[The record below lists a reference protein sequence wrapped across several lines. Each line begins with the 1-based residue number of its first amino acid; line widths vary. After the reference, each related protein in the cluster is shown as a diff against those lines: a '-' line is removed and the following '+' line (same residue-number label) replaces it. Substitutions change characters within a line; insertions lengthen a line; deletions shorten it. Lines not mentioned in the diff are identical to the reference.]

1 MAEREKEVRL
11 VADTNIILS
20 ALLKDGSFI
29 AEMMKTSGI
38 QIYFPEYGLAEISA
52 YKSYI
57 LSKRERS
64 SAKQNFDY
72 ALKFLL
78 ESVIVVPDE
87 LYSSR
92 IKEAAELMKDIDEK
106 DSAFLALALQLGS
119 PVWSNDKHFAK
130 QKAAKVLST
139 KDVLQLINDL
149 MHKDD

>member
-29 AEMMKTSGI
+29 AEMMKTGCI
-38 QIYFPEYGLAEISA
+38 QIYFPEYGLVEIDA
-52 YKSYI
+52 HKSYI

-64 SAKQNFDY
+64 SAKQSFDY

-106 DSAFLALALQLGS
+106 DSAFLALALQLGC
-119 PVWSNDKHFAK
+119 PVWSNDRHFAK
-130 QKAAKVLST
+130 QKAAKALST

-149 MHKDD
+149 LYKGD